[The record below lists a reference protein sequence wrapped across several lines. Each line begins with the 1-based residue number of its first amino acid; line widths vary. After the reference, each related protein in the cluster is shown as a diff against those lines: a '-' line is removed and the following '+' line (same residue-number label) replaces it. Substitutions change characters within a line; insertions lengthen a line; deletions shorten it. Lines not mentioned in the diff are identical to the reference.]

1 MTEYN
6 CCSLEMSQKLVEAGI
21 VLETDCL
28 WMEKIN
34 SKYYQLIHKASCVYD
49 YGHYIPAPSMAELW
63 RELPDGITI
72 KKWDGKLLII
82 DNDGVNF
89 NSNPADALAGLLI
102 WVNGDKKCQIYGF
115 LLVGLLD

>member
-1 MTEYN
+1 
-6 CCSLEMSQKLVEAGI
+6 
-21 VLETDCL
+21 
-28 WMEKIN
+28 
-34 SKYYQLIHKASCVYD
+34 
-49 YGHYIPAPSMAELW
+49 MAELW

-102 WVNGDKKCQIYGF
+102 WVNGDKK
-115 LLVGLLD
+115 